1 MFVYM
6 SKLYLQDAGIVVD
19 DRRVYVNRAVDRNE
33 AARIEKTKLEKT
45 PKDNRNLH
53 LLRLSSMFDH

>member
-1 MFVYM
+1 MIQISMLF
-6 SKLYLQDAGIVVD
+6 QDVGIVLD
-19 DRRVYVNRAVDRNE
+19 GRRLFVNRAVDRNE

-53 LLRLSSMFDH
+53 LLRLSGN